1 MITAVKVRFS
11 DPKLNFFKGVEAITD
26 GETWECDQPT
36 VLRHLLNECSADDAL
51 EDAIYVPNRS
61 FMAEAMA
68 NLAVRL
74 FGGEIVHY
82 FDDGYVQKTP
92 PDARF

>member
-1 MITAVKVRFS
+1 MITAVKIRFTN
-11 DPKLNFFKGVEAITD
+11 PKLDVFRGVEAITD
-26 GETWECDQPT
+26 GETWECDHPT
-36 VLRHLLNECSADDAL
+36 VLYVLRGECSANDAL
-51 EDAIYVPNRS
+51 DDAIYVPNRS

-82 FDDGYVQKTP
+82 YDDGYEPEYP